1 MKPPIRR
8 TMMSLDNH
16 SADKGVTRR
25 RRAAISGLT
34 AMCFCLLLLAGCG
47 GKADKQ
53 TTGVGDEF
61 ASKALAVCEAA
72 LKDKHDWQPFP
83 VSGFDPSDPD
93 ASKFPEV
100 STWLAKQ
107 VAPTFHMWVNGMQA
121 LGTPPTAKEEWN
133 AVLAAVKKIDQL
145 NSDQIAAAN
154 KRDAAAF
161 AAATSA
167 LDSIQDELVAA
178 SKRAGVG
185 DCADVHAA

>member
-1 MKPPIRR
+1 M
-8 TMMSLDNH
+8 
-16 SADKGVTRR
+16 
-25 RRAAISGLT
+25 RARISGLT

-47 GKADKQ
+47 GKSDKQ
-53 TTGVGDEF
+53 STGVGDEF

-72 LKDKHDWQPFP
+72 LEGKHDWQPFP

-107 VAPTFHMWVNGMQA
+107 VAPTFQMWLSGLQA
-121 LGTPPTAKEEWN
+121 LGTPPTAQEDWH

-154 KRDAAAF
+154 ERDTAAF
-161 AAATSA
+161 AAAGSA
-167 LDSIQDELVAA
+167 LGSTQDELVAA
-178 SKRAGVG
+178 SEKAGVA